1 MGNYSVSKFGTS
13 LSTGAGAVT
22 TYMAYNDIAYGRGKP
37 ITYFDAG
44 VGSVGLVNTLAPV
57 FGGSSVPLIG
67 QIVAAYN
74 WVRFWGELGYYYPV
88 STWFRDNEFKSIIIR

>member
-13 LSTGAGAVT
+13 LSAGAGAVT
-22 TYMAYNDIAYGRGKP
+22 TYMAFNDITHGNGKP
-37 ITYFDAG
+37 ISYLDAG
-44 VGSVGLVNTLAPV
+44 VGTVGLGNTLAPIV
-57 FGGSSVPLIG
+57 GGSSVPLIG

-88 STWFRDNEFKSIIIR
+88 STWFSDDNTK